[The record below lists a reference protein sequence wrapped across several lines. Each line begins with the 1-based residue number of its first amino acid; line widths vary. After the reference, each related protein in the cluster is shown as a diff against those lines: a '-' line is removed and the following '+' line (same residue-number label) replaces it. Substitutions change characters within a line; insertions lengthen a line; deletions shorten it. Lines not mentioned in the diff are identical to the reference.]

1 MSKTDVELLSMQII
15 DRLFWS
21 VQILIIDLKKYNHV
35 AKAHK
40 VNEPTEEVSAY
51 KQYIKSLIT

>member
-1 MSKTDVELLSMQII
+1 MSKTDVELLSVQI